1 MPSCEGNCGGPC
13 ERARAFRG
21 AYLGS
26 EGSLF
31 GEGRGGWMGGI
42 RLHLLCWE
50 GGKWRNSS
58 VMWRGCMHVMV
69 LVCDQGPKSD
79 ESRARKSM

>member
-1 MPSCEGNCGGPC
+1 
-13 ERARAFRG
+13 
-21 AYLGS
+21 
-26 EGSLF
+26 
-31 GEGRGGWMGGI
+31 MGGI

-79 ESRARKSM
+79 ES